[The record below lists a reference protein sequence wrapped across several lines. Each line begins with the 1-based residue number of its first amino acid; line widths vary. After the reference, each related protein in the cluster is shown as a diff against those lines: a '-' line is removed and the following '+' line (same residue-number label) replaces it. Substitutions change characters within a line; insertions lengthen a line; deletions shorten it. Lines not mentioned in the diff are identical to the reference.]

1 MFVKITVLAHLKS
14 KVEVDPSEL
23 ANYTRV
29 INEQEMV
36 KKAKKGVEKNKLS
49 KLSGTFCGLVRLM
62 VQRAF

>member
-1 MFVKITVLAHLKS
+1 MFVKIPVLAHLKS

-49 KLSGTFCGLVRLM
+49 KLSGTI
-62 VQRAF
+62 